1 MDIYVGPPTFFLAPQ
16 WPPHF
21 LNSRIA
27 TDCENISN
35 GFNNLKYLCVLWH

>member
-1 MDIYVGPPTFFLAPQ
+1 MQDDIYVDPPTFSLAPQ

-27 TDCENISN
+27 TGAEVFETEI
-35 GFNNLKYLCVLWH
+35 